1 MSALLPDAVAPLG
14 ALVLVVLSF
23 FTSALTAAV
32 GIGGGVTL
40 LAAMTFVVPAASLI
54 PVHGVVQLGSNTG
67 RAVVM
72 ARQAALRLL
81 VPFTLGAVIGAVA
94 GGMLVTDLP
103 EEIILLAI
111 GITILVTTWTKI
123 PHFGRGEAPIVGI
136 GGVLATILTMF
147 VGATGPFVMA
157 LMRQS
162 GLAHK
167 ELVAT
172 NAVAMTVQ
180 HGFKVL
186 AFTALGFA
194 FADWAPLMIAMVAT
208 GFAGTLTGAKLL
220 DDLPEQSLKRALNIV
235 LTLIAVQL
243 IVRALIALA

>member
-14 ALVLVVLSF
+14 ALALVVLSF

-67 RAVVM
+67 RAVIM
-72 ARQAALRLL
+72 ARNAALRLV
-81 VPFTLGAVIGAVA
+81 VPFTLGALVGAVIG
-94 GGMLVTDLP
+94 GRLVTDLP
-103 EEIILLAI
+103 EAIILLAI
-111 GITILVTTWTKI
+111 GVTVLVTTWMKI
-123 PHFGRGEAPIVGI
+123 PPFGRGETPIVGI
-136 GGVLATILTMF
+136 GGVFATILTMF

-172 NAVAMTVQ
+172 TAVAMTVQ

-194 FADWAPLMIAMVAT
+194 FADWAPLMIAMVAA
-208 GFAGTLTGAKLL
+208 GFAGTLTGANLL
-220 DDLPEQSLKRALNIV
+220 DNLPEKALKRALNIV
-235 LTLIAVQL
+235 LTVISVQL
-243 IVRALIALA
+243 IIRAVLDLA